1 MRYLILTDIHA
12 NRHALD
18 AVLTDARRLG
28 FDAVLCLGDI
38 VGYGGE
44 PAAALDLTFG
54 LSPAGLIRGNHDK
67 VCAGLEPATAFNEVA
82 RRAAEWTHA
91 TLSPE
96 HLRQLV
102 ELPRGPASISHD
114 LEICHGT
121 PWNEDQYVFDRF
133 DAARAMRSAS
143 RRICLFGHTHLP
155 AIYATPSHPAV
166 RIDGRDDAYQLP
178 AEGTVLINVG
188 AVGQPRDGDPRAAYG
203 LLDVDT
209 WTLQLRRVPY
219 DVAGAQASIMGAGL
233 PPWLATRLATGE

>member
-38 VGYGGE
+38 VGYGADPG
-44 PAAALDLTFG
+44 AALELTLG
-54 LSPAGLIRGNHDK
+54 LAPVGLIRGNHDK
-67 VCAGLEPATAFNEVA
+67 VCAGIEPATAFNEVA

-96 HLRQLV
+96 HLRQLIA
-102 ELPRGPASISHD
+102 LPRGPALISDD

-155 AIYATPSHPAV
+155 AIYSTPSDPASRV
-166 RIDGRDDAYQLP
+166 ADRDEEYQLP
-178 AEGTVLINVG
+178 AEGTILINVG

-203 LLDVDT
+203 LLDVET
-209 WTLQLRRVPY
+209 SRLQLRRVEY
-219 DVAGAQASIMGAGL
+219 NVAGAQAAIIAAGL